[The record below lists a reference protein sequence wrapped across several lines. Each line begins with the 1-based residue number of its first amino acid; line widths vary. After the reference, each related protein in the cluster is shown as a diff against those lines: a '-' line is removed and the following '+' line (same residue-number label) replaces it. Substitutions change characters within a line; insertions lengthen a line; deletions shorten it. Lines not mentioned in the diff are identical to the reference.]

1 MMRNKSMKEKLV
13 LGQPKENWIYLFIIL
28 GGGLIATLIGYFQN
42 GGGL

>member
-1 MMRNKSMKEKLV
+1 MKKKPI

-28 GGGLIATLIGYFQN
+28 GGCFVATLIGYIQN